1 MYRKTCRGFRR
12 RRNRTIGR
20 LRKEIVTMK
29 NYLISAPEVVEL
41 MGVSESMAYRII
53 KKCNEELAKKGYI
66 TVRGKTPKAYLLERM
81 AVNEVVAS
89 D

>member
-1 MYRKTCRGFRR
+1 M
-12 RRNRTIGR
+12 N
-20 LRKEIVTMK
+20 
-29 NYLISAPEVVEL
+29 NYLISAQEVVEL

>member
-1 MYRKTCRGFRR
+1 
-12 RRNRTIGR
+12 
-20 LRKEIVTMK
+20 MK

-66 TVRGKTPKAYLLERM
+66 TS
-81 AVNEVVAS
+81 EVKPQRLIYWKEWQ
-89 D
+89 

>member
-1 MYRKTCRGFRR
+1 MYWKTCRGFRR
-12 RRNRTIGR
+12 RRNGSIGR
-20 LRKEIVTMK
+20 LERRKETMN
-29 NYLISAPEVVEL
+29 NYLISAPEVVQL

>member
-1 MYRKTCRGFRR
+1 MYWKTCRGFRR

-20 LRKEIVTMK
+20 LRKEILTMK
-29 NYLISAPEVVEL
+29 NYLISAQEVAEL
-41 MGVSESMAYRII
+41 FGVSESMAYRII
-53 KKCNEELAKKGYI
+53 KKCNEELTKKGFI

>member
-1 MYRKTCRGFRR
+1 
-12 RRNRTIGR
+12 
-20 LRKEIVTMK
+20 
-29 NYLISAPEVVEL
+29 